1 MEENFKIEGI
11 QFMGENLRNQ
21 VKYIGEGVRL
31 YPMCKM
37 IHPGSAELD
46 NNCQIMD
53 FVFIDAGELLK
64 IGKFSTIT
72 WHCIIEGG
80 AKTYIGD
87 RVFLGPGS
95 KLLTSTYEL
104 NGFYSVEHLPEGCG
118 AIRYG
123 DIIIKDD
130 AYLGANVT
138 VLPGV
143 TIGEGAIVGANSLV
157 SKDIEPWGIYV
168 GVPCKKV
175 GERQKPTP
183 ERQEKIKE
191 VNWNNHL

>member
-1 MEENFKIEGI
+1 MEEVFKIEGL

-21 VKYIGEGVRL
+21 LKFCGEGVRL
-31 YPMCKM
+31 YPMCKI
-37 IHPGSAELD
+37 IHPATAELD

-53 FVFIDAGELLK
+53 FAFIDAGKLLK
-64 IGKFSTIT
+64 IGKYSTVT

-80 AKTYIGD
+80 AKTFIGD
-87 RVFLGPGS
+87 RVFIGPGS

-118 AIRYG
+118 AIQYG
-123 DIIIKDD
+123 DITLKDD

-138 VLPGV
+138 ILPGV
-143 TIGEGAIVGANSLV
+143 TIGEGAVVGANALV
-157 SKDIEPWGIYV
+157 NKDLDPWCIYV
-168 GVPCKKV
+168 GAPCKKI
-175 GERQKPTP
+175 GEREKPTH